1 MRPRV
6 EQELFRSRL
15 DQIIDMNHA
24 LVKLARAIDW
34 RFLEETFGAV
44 YTDKPGQPPL
54 PTRLM
59 AGLAILKHTLRRG
72 SVRALGGEPVLPILL
87 RRGVFPTCIGV
98 RSLVADALASA
109 HGGREA

>member
-1 MRPRV
+1 
-6 EQELFRSRL
+6 
-15 DQIIDMNHA
+15 
-24 LVKLARAIDW
+24 
-34 RFLEETFGAV
+34 V

-98 RSLVADALASA
+98 RSLVADALAPA